1 MRRCQN
7 TAIVQ
12 TNERKVESRKCPG
25 VKLLPNGTGGPIACR
40 LRSRLHKTSSFIEGD
55 ASATIR
61 TSVGD
66 SRAFLHLNRDPV
78 DKQSSGLNSASMCSG
93 LNKVRHTTQVMKR
106 SPRLNLTSPAPR
118 EKRRKETIEHKPMTS
133 GCGHFLSKLRGD
145 NRAQNDA
152 VWLRPF
158 SVETKTINALPYKPT
173 LEQAKEEQ
181 RAVPRY

>member
-1 MRRCQN
+1 MARAGLSPADFGPVFIKRQVSYKA
-7 TAIVQ
+7 TLQ
-12 TNERKVESRKCPG
+12 QQSERAPLK
-25 VKLLPNGTGGPIACR
+25 I
-40 LRSRLHKTSSFIEGD
+40 
-55 ASATIR
+55 
-61 TSVGD
+61 GD
-66 SRAFLHLNRDPV
+66 SRAFLYLNRDPV
-78 DKQSSGLNSASMCSG
+78 DKQASGLNSASMCSG
-93 LNKVRHTTQVMKR
+93 LSKVQHTTQVMKR

-158 SVETKTINALPYKPT
+158 SVETKTINGLPYKPT